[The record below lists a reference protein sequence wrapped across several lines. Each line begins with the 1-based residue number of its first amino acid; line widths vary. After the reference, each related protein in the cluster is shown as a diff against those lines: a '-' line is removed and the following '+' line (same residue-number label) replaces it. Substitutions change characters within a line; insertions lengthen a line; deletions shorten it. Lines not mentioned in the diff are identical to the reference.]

1 MNAKKRLAVA
11 APAASRLPTAE
22 PRGVRPSAGSAADAL
37 APFREKFARIRAGT
51 CIECYFSYG
60 HGQILGCHI
69 LGHGVAHN
77 GGACTA
83 FVSGDMVEALAA
95 MMGAEPV
102 GTRDTSLRLKLP
114 PQ

>member
-1 MNAKKRLAVA
+1 MNVKKRLAVA
-11 APAASRLPTAE
+11 APAASRLPAAA
-22 PRGVRPSAGSAADAL
+22 PRGVRPSADFAADAL
-37 APFREKFARIRAGT
+37 ALFREKFASIRAGT
-51 CIECYFSYG
+51 CLECYFSAG
-60 HGQILGCHI
+60 GGKRLWCHI
-69 LGHGVAHN
+69 LGHDVAHN

>member
-11 APAASRLPTAE
+11 APAASRLPVRSA
-22 PRGVRPSAGSAADAL
+22 RGVRPSADSAADAL

-51 CIECYFSYG
+51 CLECYFSSG
-60 HGQILGCHI
+60 GGERLWCHI

-83 FVSGDMVEALAA
+83 FVSGDMVEALAK

-102 GTRDTSLRLKLP
+102 GRRDTSLRLKLP